1 MSQSKQYVNNQ
12 IKSVNKVQT
21 PHLIPDLSNIIKI
34 VCGANHSYA
43 IDNSYEVY
51 AWGCNLG
58 RKLGLSD
65 EYYSQLFQTDIPEQI
80 KTPVKVTEL
89 SNKKINNI
97 STGTNHSFAW
107 SKESN
112 QVYCWGIGEYGKL
125 GNKDSKD
132 IQYPEIFNGL
142 KQPEGIQWE
151 ISDISC
157 GENHTVA
164 VIKQIHANNP
174 TNYNKLYVWGSSS
187 DWQLGVDTGKSDYVN
202 HPLEMSPDYWEGNL
216 ESVKACSDFT
226 IAIDKQGKIFS
237 WGKGGF
243 NRLGYKAEIV
253 NQKFPQQ
260 IDSLSKHQIVQFSLG
275 SFHSAAITNN
285 GRLFTWGRDSNGQLG
300 YGQEKADVFP
310 KEVQALSNTYIA
322 SVACGEGHTL
332 ALSKNNELFSWGLNS
347 SGQLGRVSD
356 SLKSSDPKKIVFF
369 EDKSIKQIACGSKHS
384 LVLLQD
390 GTVYSWGSN
399 QYGQLGFDQDNN
411 TQNTIASTQNMELI
425 SQNSSQIFNQQL
437 NQNNTTSQFQQQQFN
452 QNNMDFQAANQ
463 FNGNE
468 LAQLNNVHSGLQ
480 LGNVQTINN
489 NQSQTFMSPNSFVSG
504 RNQIGQKPYQNINPS
519 YFQNQQ
525 QFQQPQLYLPSMIN
539 RGTPTNPI
547 QSHDSS
553 NSFNSS
559 TPVVQKNGKS
569 PSSESSKDYLNKL
582 SPQLIVNRQ
591 VSRVN
596 NNSASLYNNQEPN
609 ISNYNNY
616 HGNNSQ
622 DIQQDERDKQIQLLL
637 QENQF
642 LRARVKY
649 LEQNQDL
656 ESESQEKVYN
666 LTSMYLDYI
675 MENAVI
681 QQQNTLNN
689 FYQQKYDQYQIEQDV
704 NYKNHQVD
712 RSLEDFRKRIDLV
725 KNPNIT
731 SVCFCQ
737 QIMKKL
743 SRFIKQVFNN
753 LDSYQQQQ
761 HQQQPGFVQNM
772 SNSQHHQY
780 PYFNNNNMM
789 KQQYIQQNNQYQQQQ
804 QYLMHNQLAQSSV
817 SANLSLQQQQQP
829 PSNIIGQLQINQQQI
844 HNNIQQGQAAIN
856 SATPPLQS
864 VQGEMLNPATLHLL
878 SSQNQQM

>member
-12 IKSVNKVQT
+12 IKSINKVQT
-21 PHLIPDLSNIIKI
+21 PHLISDLSNIFQI

-43 IDNSYEVY
+43 IDNNFEVY

-65 EYYSQLFQTDIPEQI
+65 EYYSQLFQVDIPEQI
-80 KTPVKVTEL
+80 KIPVKVTEL

-107 SKESN
+107 NKESN

-125 GNKDSKD
+125 GNKEIKD

-164 VIKQIHANNP
+164 VIKQIHQNNP
-174 TNYNKLYVWGSSS
+174 QNQGKLYVWGSSS
-187 DWQLGVDTGKSDYVN
+187 DWQLGIDTGKIDYVSQ
-202 HPLEMSPDYWEGNL
+202 PMEMSPDYWEGNV
-216 ESVKACSDFT
+216 EQVKACSDFT
-226 IAIDKQGKIFS
+226 IAIDKQGRIFS

-253 NQKFPQQ
+253 NQKHPLQ
-260 IDSLSKHQIVQFSLG
+260 IESLSKHQIVQFALG

-300 YGQEKADVFP
+300 HGQAKADIFP
-310 KEVQALSNTYIA
+310 KEVQALQNIYIV

-332 ALSKNNELFSWGLNS
+332 ALSKNNDLFSWGLNS

-411 TQNTIASTQNMELI
+411 TQNTITSTQNMELI

-452 QNNMDFQAANQ
+452 QLNSNNMDFQAVNQ
-463 FNGNE
+463 FNSNE
-468 LAQLNNVHSGLQ
+468 LAQLNNVHQGLQ

-489 NQSQTFMSPNSFVSG
+489 NQSQTFMSPNSFVSN

-525 QFQQPQLYLPSMIN
+525 QFQQPQLYLPQMIN

-559 TPVVQKNGKS
+559 TPIVQKNGKS

-582 SPQLIVNRQ
+582 SPQLKVNRQ

-596 NNSASLYNNQEPN
+596 NNSASLYNNQDPN

-616 HGNNSQ
+616 HGSNSQ
-622 DIQQDERDKQIQLLL
+622 DTQQDDRDKQIQLLI
-637 QENQF
+637 QENSF
-642 LRARVKY
+642 LRARIKY

-656 ESESQEKVYN
+656 ESESQEKIYN

-681 QQQNTLNN
+681 QSQNTLNN
-689 FYQQKYDQYQIEQDV
+689 YYQQKFDQYQIEQDI

-712 RSLEDFRKRIDLV
+712 KSLEEFRKRIDLV

-753 LDSYQQQQ
+753 QDSYQQQY
-761 HQQQPGFVQNM
+761 QQQPGFIQNM

-789 KQQYIQQNNQYQQQQ
+789 KQQYIQNNQYSQQQ

-817 SANLSLQQQQQP
+817 NPNLSLQQQQESS
-829 PSNIIGQLQINQQQI
+829 SNITLP
-844 HNNIQQGQAAIN
+844 AIKI
-856 SATPPLQS
+856 P
-864 VQGEMLNPATLHLL
+864 
-878 SSQNQQM
+878 